1 MLSSLVSMWGLLLAI
16 LLVILNGFFVAAE
29 FSMVRVRPAR
39 LERMAKKGSTRAAA
53 ALKITASLERYLS
66 VSQIGI
72 TLCSLALGWV
82 GEPAIAHNIER
93 VYFSLTGH
101 ELGATAHA
109 ISTGVSFG
117 LITFFHVLVG
127 EQAPKLIALQRSDQ
141 LAIMLAQPFRIAFWV
156 LAPVRLILEAAT
168 KAVLRL
174 FGVRGKIA
182 SEGQLS
188 EEELLGIIAATM
200 ARGPAAE
207 DKRQLL
213 ERVIRFASRQARHAM
228 VPRVDVA
235 YLPIATS
242 GQGAIEYLRREGFT
256 RVVLTERNDLD
267 RVAGYLYAKDLLF
280 DPNAQ
285 ALTDL
290 KSVRRDVLF
299 VPEPQSLID
308 VLRSMQH
315 TQTLFA
321 IVVDEYGGTSG
332 LLTMED
338 LVEEIVGEI
347 RDEADEDE
355 IPNVREVPGSAGV
368 YDVEA
373 TASIDELR
381 PLGVDLGD
389 EEHGETVGG
398 YMVKQI
404 GRVPRHGD
412 RQRMGPFDAEVR
424 AIRRRRIVRVR
435 LYPRA
440 PTVRPSP
447 AAPVIEI
454 GESEDN
460 SSPGR
465 QS

>member
-1 MLSSLVSMWGLLLAI
+1 MWGLLLAI
-16 LLVILNGFFVAAE
+16 ALVILNGFFVAAE

-39 LERMAKKGSTRAAA
+39 LERLAKKGSTRAAA
-53 ALKITASLERYLS
+53 AHKITTSLERYLS

-82 GEPAIAHNIER
+82 GEPALA
-93 VYFSLTGH
+93 SLIGRGYLSITGH
-101 ELGATAHA
+101 ELGSTAHA
-109 ISTGVSFG
+109 IATGVSFG

-127 EQAPKLIALQRSDQ
+127 EQAPKLIALQRSEQ
-141 LAIMLAQPFRIAFWV
+141 LAIALAQPFRIAFWL
-156 LAPVRLILEAAT
+156 LAPVRLILEGAT
-168 KAVLRL
+168 KVVLRM
-174 FGVRGKIA
+174 FGMRGKIA

-235 YLPIATS
+235 YLPIATP
-242 GQGAIEYLRREGFT
+242 GQSAIEYLRREGFT

-285 ALTDL
+285 TLADL
-290 KSVRRDVLF
+290 KSIRRDVLF

-355 IPNVREVPGSAGV
+355 VPNVREVPGSPGV

-373 TASIDELR
+373 TASLDELR
-381 PLGVDLGD
+381 PIGIDLGED
-389 EEHGETVGG
+389 EHGETVGG

-404 GRVPRHGD
+404 GRVPRHAD
-412 RQRMGPFDAEVR
+412 RVRMGPFDAEVR
-424 AIRRRRIVRVR
+424 ALRRRRIVRVR

-447 AAPVIEI
+447 AASVIEI
-454 GESEDN
+454 SDDES
-460 SSPGR
+460 STSPGR
-465 QS
+465 QN

>member
-1 MLSSLVSMWGLLLAI
+1 MWGLLLAI
-16 LLVILNGFFVAAE
+16 ALVILNGFFVAAE

-39 LERMAKKGSTRAAA
+39 LERLAKKGSTRAAA
-53 ALKITASLERYLS
+53 ALKITSSLERYLS

-82 GEPAIAHNIER
+82 GEPAIASLVER
-93 VYFSLTGH
+93 AYYSITGH
-101 ELGATAHA
+101 DLGPTAHA
-109 ISTGVSFG
+109 IAVGLSFSI
-117 LITFFHVLVG
+117 ITFFHVLVG
-127 EQAPKLIALQRSDQ
+127 EQAPKLIALQRSEQ
-141 LAIMLAQPFRIAFWV
+141 ISMTLALPFRIAFWV
-156 LAPVRLILEAAT
+156 LAPVRLILEGAT
-168 KAVLRL
+168 KAVLRM
-174 FGVRGKIA
+174 FGMRGKIA

-188 EEELLGIIAATM
+188 EEELLSIIAATM
-200 ARGPAAE
+200 ARGPGAE

-235 YLPIATS
+235 YLPIASS
-242 GQGAIEYLRREGFT
+242 GQAAIEYLRREGFT
-256 RVVLTERNDLD
+256 RVVLTKGNDLD
-267 RVAGYLYAKDLLF
+267 RVSGYLYAKDLLF
-280 DPNAQ
+280 DPNALS
-285 ALTDL
+285 LTSLDT
-290 KSVRRDVLF
+290 VRRDVLF

-373 TASIDELR
+373 TASVDELR

-389 EEHGETVGG
+389 DEHGETVGG

-447 AAPVIEI
+447 AAPVVDLAD
-454 GESEDN
+454 DN

-465 QS
+465 QN